1 VGLAVV
7 RVTARRYGPATDGS
21 PEGMAQAAV
30 PATAGSPEGMAQA
43 AVVRSGGVIIMV
55 PGWTNPTQTPSP
67 SPKVDSDLL

>member
-1 VGLAVV
+1 MGLAVV
-7 RVTARRYGPATDGS
+7 RVTARRYGPATAGS
-21 PEGMAQAAV
+21 QEGMAQV
-30 PATAGSPEGMAQA
+30 